1 MKEIT
6 YYYAE
11 GISLPFLTKEEALKA
26 EEEYNERRQYWKKN
40 CVEAK
45 YDKLCYDLKNA
56 LNIYEGTIAT
66 CSFDTIRLKGLT
78 TICKEFYDTNKECL
92 KYY

>member
-11 GISLPFLTKEEALKA
+11 GTSLPFLTKDEAIKA
-26 EEEYNERRQYWKKN
+26 EEEHKKRTQYWKEN

-45 YDKLCYDLKNA
+45 YDKLCHNLKNS
-56 LNIYEGTIAT
+56 LNVYEGTIAT
-66 CSFDTIRLKGLT
+66 CSFDNIRLKSLT
-78 TICKEFYDTNKECL
+78 TICKEFYETNKECL